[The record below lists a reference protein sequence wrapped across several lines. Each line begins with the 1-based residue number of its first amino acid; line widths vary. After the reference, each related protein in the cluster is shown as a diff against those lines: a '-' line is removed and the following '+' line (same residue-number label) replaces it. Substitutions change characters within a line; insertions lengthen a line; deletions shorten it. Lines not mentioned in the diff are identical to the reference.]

1 MHTNLVILAG
11 GASSRMKKEN
21 SNPDINKEEVTQAN
35 ERSKGL
41 IGVGPDN
48 RPLLDYLL
56 TMPKKQDIKIY
67 IS

>member
-21 SNPDINKEEVTQAN
+21 SNPDINKEEVAQAN

-48 RPLLDYLL
+48 RPL
-56 TMPKKQDIKIY
+56 
-67 IS
+67 